1 MQFKVSR
8 WDKAVLSITSELR
21 EQLFKEGLFCYDWSN
36 APGDVYPAHTH
47 DYDKVLFVVR
57 GSITWLLPET
67 NEAIETHAGDRIEL
81 PRGTV
86 HAAHVGPE
94 GVTCLEAQKE

>member
-1 MQFKVSR
+1 MLITR
-8 WDKAVLSITSELR
+8 WTEPQPPTLR
-21 EQLFKEGLFCYDWSN
+21 ELQEIFIREGLFCYDWSN
-36 APGDVYPAHTH
+36 DPGDVYPAHTH

-67 NEAIETHAGDRIEL
+67 NEAIETRAGDRIDL
-81 PRGTV
+81 PRGTL

-94 GVTCLEAQKE
+94 GVTCLEAQRSD